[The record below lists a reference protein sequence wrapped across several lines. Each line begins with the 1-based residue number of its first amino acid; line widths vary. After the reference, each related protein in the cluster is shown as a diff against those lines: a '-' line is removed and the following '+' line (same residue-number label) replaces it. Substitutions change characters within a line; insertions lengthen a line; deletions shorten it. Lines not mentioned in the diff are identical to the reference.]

1 MCFALVGKML
11 FKGFHRTLEFNLLL
25 SISLITASFLAFST
39 SRTTLFLAGLK
50 DILWIRPFS
59 SFFLTRSRS
68 LIAVRISSESHDGF
82 FIYLTLTDLSGAC
95 RSTTSSTM
103 ATVRASQQVDNIS
116 SPSLSKVSRA
126 VQGTSL
132 PFNFCKRRYLTVT
145 WAFLVDF
152 KFVFCL
158 RTKIVGFDR
167 WAQKLVVL
175 YLRRA
180 QDESSNGDQ

>member
-1 MCFALVGKML
+1 MIPSLLREFIRLICFALVGKTL

-39 SRTTLFLAGLK
+39 SRTTLFLAALK

-82 FIYLTLTDLSGAC
+82 FIDLTLTDL
-95 RSTTSSTM
+95 RPTTSSTM

-116 SPSLSKVSRA
+116 SRSLSKVSRA

-132 PFNFCKRRYLTVT
+132 PSNFYKGRYLTVIQICILF
-145 WAFLVDF
+145 ANQNSRV
-152 KFVFCL
+152 
-158 RTKIVGFDR
+158 
-167 WAQKLVVL
+167 
-175 YLRRA
+175 
-180 QDESSNGDQ
+180 